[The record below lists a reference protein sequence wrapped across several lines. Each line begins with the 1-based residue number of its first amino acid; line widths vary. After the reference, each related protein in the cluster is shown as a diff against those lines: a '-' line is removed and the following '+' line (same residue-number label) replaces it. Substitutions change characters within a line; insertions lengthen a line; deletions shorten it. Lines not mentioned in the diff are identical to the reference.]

1 MSAVKFD
8 YPPYK
13 LFEPQYHPQRP
24 IIVDADAIESPDTVT
39 LRYEEE
45 AAARANGGDLRGD
58 SPPGLLSMSGYSKPQ
73 PGQMH
78 AFDSSRS
85 YPDPQYQYSAQHFN
99 AAQQSENEAVQLN
112 QMAFAANNAASQY
125 MAPVLP
131 TLISYQPTSGVFGTK
146 ILVKISAAYDLIAV
160 TSHFFL
166 GFGSHKSLAHAI
178 RDTGDSSGYGY
189 VVSADAPQP
198 ADTRSASASVPLS
211 LFVETSEGQTLASI
225 EVGTFTYHDTQ
236 AGAGESPTDSVT
248 RKDSKSP
255 EQRQSPPRQEPAQLT
270 DGATNSFVYPHT
282 ASQAVPSGY
291 DPSFSDNG
299 TMLGTYHR
307 TSYATDY
314 HPRPPPLKTSSWS
327 PYASSLA
334 AHRSSRIS
342 HHAALSRPSL
352 TALPPP
358 TPPTP
363 SAPALIRTSC
373 IPQGGQSI
381 SGQYNSYHVYPH
393 KADLNVVGDLQSMEL
408 GWTTEE
414 WENRRRIVMFSKKLM
429 GTVLTISFRPIS
441 VNERPT
447 GSICISCIYWAEKD
461 ECYVTSV
468 DTISLLEQLLQAPQ
482 KFSVEEKNRIRRNLE
497 GFRPLTVSKS
507 KAESEEFFRIIMGFP
522 NPKPRNIE
530 KDVKVF
536 PWKILGAALKKIV
549 GKYSLNPAS
558 ALTAGPNPALLTPVS
573 NASPGLYAPPPP
585 YTPAIPDNS
594 YSHHDSHVSPRS
606 VSGTASTWT
615 AYPTSRTLSPSLKA
629 HSPQSSG
636 LRMPSI
642 PSYATIDSRQQQN
655 QHAYSANGRWQ
666 DGLTSHMHSRWDTP
680 GIAGTNGYGD
690 GTGAPPY
697 TNHHQHHSQVYGSG
711 TYGEGS
717 HRE

>member
-13 LFEPQYHPQRP
+13 LFERP

-45 AAARANGGDLRGD
+45 AAARANSGDLRGD

-78 AFDSSRS
+78 AAFDSSRS
-85 YPDPQYQYSAQHFN
+85 YSGPQYQYSAQQFN
-99 AAQQSENEAVQLN
+99 AAQQSENEAAQLN
-112 QMAFAANNAASQY
+112 QMAFAANNAATQY

-131 TLISYQPTSGVFGTK
+131 TLISYQPSSGVFGTE

-166 GFGSHKSLAHAI
+166 GFGSHKSPAHAI
-178 RDTGDSSGYGY
+178 RDTSDSTGYGY
-189 VVSADAPQP
+189 IVSADAPQP

-236 AGAGESPTDSVT
+236 AGAGESPTDGVT

-255 EQRQSPPRQEPAQLT
+255 EQRQSPPRQESAQLT
-270 DGATNSFVYPHT
+270 DPTTNSFGYPHT

-291 DPSFSDNG
+291 DPSFSNNG

-314 HPRPPPLKTSSWS
+314 HSRPPPLKTSSWS

-334 AHRSSRIS
+334 AHRSSGIS
-342 HHAALSRPSL
+342 HHAALSRPSV

-358 TPPTP
+358 AP
-363 SAPALIRTSC
+363 SAPELVRTSC
-373 IPQGGQSI
+373 IPHGGQSI
-381 SGQYNSYHVYPH
+381 SGQYNSYPVYSQ
-393 KADLNVVGDLQSMEL
+393 KASLKVVGDLQSMEQ
-408 GWTTEE
+408 GWTAEE
-414 WENRRRIVMFSKKLM
+414 WENRRRIVMFSKKQM
-429 GTVLTISFRPIS
+429 GTLLTISFRPINA
-441 VNERPT
+441 NERPA

-468 DTISLLEQLLQAPQ
+468 DTIYLLEQLLSVSK
-482 KFSVEEKNRIRRNLE
+482 KFLVDEKNRIRRNLE
-497 GFRPLTVSKS
+497 GFRPVTVSKS
-507 KAESEEFFRIIMGFP
+507 KAETEGFFRVIMDFP

-536 PWKILGAALKKIV
+536 PWKILGPALKKII
-549 GKYSLNPAS
+549 GKYSVNPSS
-558 ALTAGPNPALLTPVS
+558 ALTAGPSPALLTPVS

-594 YSHHDSHVSPRS
+594 YSHHDSHTSPRS

-615 AYPTSRTLSPSLKA
+615 AYPTSRTLSPSLKT
-629 HSPQSSG
+629 HSPQSAG
-636 LRMPSI
+636 LRIPSI
-642 PSYATIDSRQQQN
+642 PSYATIGSRQQQN
-655 QHAYSANGRWQ
+655 QHAYSANGRWP
-666 DGLTSHMHSRWDTP
+666 DGLTSHTHSRWDTS
-680 GIAGTNGYGD
+680 GVAATNGYGD
-690 GTGAPPY
+690 GTGAAPY
-697 TNHHQHHSQVYGSG
+697 TSHHQHHSQVYGNG